1 MNAYAPIA
9 MVQQASRAYG
19 ASSISPAKT
28 IDTDPTQDT
37 VGISGGFGNM
47 VTDAAESALKT
58 MRSSERLT
66 AQGVAGKA
74 DVQDVVEAASNAE
87 MTVKSTVA
95 ILGKA
100 MSAYNDVLKMAV

>member
-58 MRSSERLT
+58 MRSR
-66 AQGVAGKA
+66 KA